1 MKCIKCGNEL
11 KEPSFTYAGL
21 HQCTECN
28 DKSGGTISLNDI
40 LEQII
45 KKKEMGCNEQ

>member
-1 MKCIKCGNEL
+1 MKCFKCG

-21 HQCTECN
+21 HQCAECN
-28 DKSGGTISLNDI
+28 DKSGGTISLDDI

-45 KKKEMGCNEQ
+45 KEKERAMCYRKA